1 MSPACTVHC
10 ARQRGAEFMDAVRG
24 GRFLFALVLSHTGT
38 SAIPGITAAGAAPE
52 LVRLTPP
59 ADAEF
64 IHYGEC
70 MSVESVPATPDGK
83 PTPALLTKAA
93 LESASIPHVTVDAG
107 CAARPR
113 LPHVWTGLSP
123 GGNILEGPAMSEAEA
138 VRALDAGRTVGR
150 MLAPLADCLVVGES
164 VPGGTTTAL
173 AVLRGLGWSQARVS
187 SSMPENPSELKESV
201 AGAALERAGSSE
213 PMRVAAEVGD
223 PMMLFVAGM
232 LGAASPVSRVMLA
245 GGTQM
250 AAVLALAGKLGYDE
264 SRTALASTEYVIGDA
279 SANLVETVREVSG
292 APVIGADPGL
302 SSSQVPGLRA
312 LSEGFAKEGAGA
324 GGCVAAASLRAGVG
338 PERIREMAE
347 AEYRRAFTGP

>member
-1 MSPACTVHC
+1 MRC
-10 ARQRGAEFMDAVRG
+10 ARQRGLEFMDAVRG
-24 GRFLFALVLSHTGT
+24 GRFLFSLILSHTET
-38 SAIPGITAAGAAPE
+38 SAIPGITVAGAAPN

-70 MSVESVPATPDGK
+70 LSLESVPATPDGK
-83 PTPALLTKAA
+83 PTPALLTKVA

-113 LPHVWTGLSP
+113 LPHIWTGLEP
-123 GGNILEGPAMSEAEA
+123 GGNILDGPAMSEAGA
-138 VRALDAGRTVGR
+138 ARALDAGRTVGR
-150 MLAPLADCLVVGES
+150 MLAPLADCLVIGES

-173 AVLRGLGWSQARVS
+173 AVLRGLGLKRAHVS
-187 SSMPENPSELKESV
+187 SSMPENPVELKESI
-201 AGAALERAGSSE
+201 AQAALDRVNSVD
-213 PMRVAAEVGD
+213 PVRVAAAVGD

-232 LGAASPVSRVMLA
+232 LGAASAVSHVMLA

-250 AAVLALAGKLGYDE
+250 VAVLALAGKLGYDE
-264 SRTALASTEYVIGDA
+264 SRTALATTEYVISDP
-279 SANLVETVREVSG
+279 SANLVETISEISG
-292 APVIGADPGL
+292 VPVIGADPGL

-312 LSEGFAKEGAGA
+312 FSEGFAKEGAGA

-338 PERIREMAE
+338 PERTRELAE
-347 AEYRRAFTGP
+347 AEYRRAFT